1 MSVIDPDPQEREIP
15 QPDNPMDLAIM
26 AGRASLSGIQPK
38 MALAKR
44 DGQLYPT
51 WMTELS
57 THIAKF
63 PSRRHPDL
71 MANEY
76 LTT

>member
-1 MSVIDPDPQEREIP
+1 
-15 QPDNPMDLAIM
+15 M

-63 PSRRHPDL
+63 PSLRHPDL